1 MTSTITPRN
10 PVGISA
16 NAITWAVL
24 GVQMVV
30 MLAVTALRFTAGG
43 WLLVIFL
50 FGGFLVVFAPS
61 VLAVAAALPVMRG
74 GGTRVRMACAGALA
88 AVYVALLTAAATM
101 PDFTDAADENGVP
114 IVAIVSGS
122 GTLTNAQAQIYHTI
136 SGAAVLCYLAPT
148 VATIVLAI
156 TLLVIKRPAGRAR

>member
-10 PVGISA
+10 PVGIDA
-16 NAITWAVL
+16 KAITWAVL
-24 GVQMVV
+24 GVQMMV
-30 MLAVTALRFTAGG
+30 MLAVTALRFAAGG

-61 VLAVAAALPVMRG
+61 VLAVAVALPVMRRG
-74 GGTRVRMACAGALA
+74 GSRVRVACAGALA
-88 AVYVALLTAAATM
+88 AGYAALLTAAATM

-122 GTLTNAQAQIYHTI
+122 GTLTNAQAQVYHTI
-136 SGAAVLCYLAPT
+136 SGVAVLCYLAAT

-156 TLLVIKRPAGRAR
+156 TLLVIKRSAGRAR